1 MPLSQDRG
9 KSRGGVPADRRERSG
24 RGAGAPGPG
33 SARRGC
39 RPMPPTAAGPTGRR
53 CVGGGSGHHRRAG
66 RPGRPP
72 QGAGIGGRQAP
83 GLRPR
88 GGACA
93 RAAPQRHAVECATN
107 GLKQHQGRATRYD
120 KLRVR
125 YAATVPIAIIN
136 DWL

>member
-1 MPLSQDRG
+1 M
-9 KSRGGVPADRRERSG
+9 VPGRRAPAAP
-24 RGAGAPGPG
+24 GAGAGRCRLQQPGQPG
-33 SARRGC
+33 AAASAGDQ
-39 RPMPPTAAGPTGRR
+39 
-53 CVGGGSGHHRRAG
+53 GHHRRAG

-88 GGACA
+88 GGAGA

-125 YAATVPIAIIN
+125 YAATVQIAIIN